1 MPIRAPQK
9 VKQQRRVLLLALY
22 LLKHRYNEANP
33 PKRQVLNFI
42 SLRHLMHVPAD
53 DSDLRSTG
61 DEIWEN
67 DLAWR
72 RADLKTEEFIEG
84 DWQITTKGE
93 AEVESWARRVK
104 ELTDADPRW
113 TERFKFDPTDDLCD
127 FEFYVTPNTYEWALK
142 IATGTLNLRA
152 S

>member
-9 VKQQRRVLLLALY
+9 VKQQRRVLLLALC
-22 LLKHRYNEANP
+22 LLKHRYNVANP

-53 DSDLRSTG
+53 DSDLRSIG

-104 ELTDADPRW
+104 GGRQGSGD
-113 TERFKFDPTDDLCD
+113 
-127 FEFYVTPNTYEWALK
+127 
-142 IATGTLNLRA
+142 I